1 MLKKTLRCLSS
12 SPVASQIDIV
22 HSEGTKRELQSTVS
36 WSREHYPH
44 LHCPLSLCITLQ
56 WSRRD
61 GHTINLPWSLL
72 VKENT
77 VLLGPGQKVPG
88 RCRPLQGIGEVFNSP
103 KSGTPLHA
111 TQHLL
116 LETPYIT
123 NLSTLMAEAL
133 NRLVTVFNKQR
144 HYLFTWAIETT
155 DPLDDPF
162 EDAELEALALSDLAV
177 HCGITSSSLSLAV
190 KPSPTTTANILHVL
204 ASVTVN
210 GFGCSNK

>member
-22 HSEGTKRELQSTVS
+22 HSEG
-36 WSREHYPH
+36 
-44 LHCPLSLCITLQ
+44 
-56 WSRRD
+56 
-61 GHTINLPWSLL
+61 
-72 VKENT
+72 
-77 VLLGPGQKVPG
+77 
-88 RCRPLQGIGEVFNSP
+88 EVFNSP

-111 TQHLL
+111 IQHLL

-177 HCGITSSSLSLAV
+177 TWNALWHHFLFT
-190 KPSPTTTANILHVL
+190 VL
-204 ASVTVN
+204 
-210 GFGCSNK
+210 GCQTFTDHNCQHPPCSCLGHSKWVWV

>member
-1 MLKKTLRCLSS
+1 MVPGTL
-12 SPVASQIDIV
+12 PV
-22 HSEGTKRELQSTVS
+22 
-36 WSREHYPH
+36 P
-44 LHCPLSLCITLQ
+44 PLCITLQ

-72 VKENT
+72 VKGNT
-77 VLLGPGQKVPG
+77 ILLGPGQKVQG
-88 RCRPLQGIGEVFNSP
+88 RCRPLQVNHLWLSS
-103 KSGTPLHA
+103 KAGTPLHT

-144 HYLFTWAIETT
+144 HYLFTWAIETVILPVVVT

-162 EDAELEALALSDLAV
+162 EDAEL
-177 HCGITSSSLSLAV
+177 
-190 KPSPTTTANILHVL
+190 
-204 ASVTVN
+204 
-210 GFGCSNK
+210 